1 MQLQTK
7 LRTIQSICW
16 IGAAVDAFWGIA
28 LLYPRL
34 YSYLTGSSMSG
45 ADLNIRLLMAT
56 GASLMIGWSLILLW
70 VSRNPVERRTI
81 LLITVIPVLVSL
93 MAITLTGTLNG
104 HTANIWIFCKCCI
117 LTAAMTAAYCMA
129 STIAR
134 EPSP

>member
-16 IGAAVDAFWGIA
+16 TGAAVDAFWGIA

-34 YSYLTGSSMSG
+34 YGFSTGNAL
-45 ADLNIRLLMAT
+45 ADAELSIRLLMAT

-81 LLITVIPVLVSL
+81 LLITVVPVLASL
-93 MAITLTGTLNG
+93 MAITLTGILNG

-117 LTAAMTAAYCMA
+117 LTAVMTAAYCMA

-134 EPSP
+134 EAYR